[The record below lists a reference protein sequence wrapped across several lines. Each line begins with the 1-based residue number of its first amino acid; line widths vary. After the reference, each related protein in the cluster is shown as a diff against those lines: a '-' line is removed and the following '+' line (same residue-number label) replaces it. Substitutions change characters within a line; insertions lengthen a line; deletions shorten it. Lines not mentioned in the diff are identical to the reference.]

1 MTAINRKKFFDG
13 YRAAWGPLKHGQVA
27 GLEHILGLMEQDA
40 DLSDIRHAAY
50 MLATVKHECADTW
63 QPIIE
68 RGTPAYFDKYEP
80 GTKLGLQLGN
90 REKGDGVRYK
100 GRGYVQITGRANY
113 ARLGVLLGM
122 GDALVTS
129 PLVTLDPGVAYRI
142 MSVGMRR
149 GAFTGRK
156 LAHYINA
163 EGCDYTNAR
172 RVINSLD
179 CAQKIADYA
188 QVFEAVLRDAA
199 AG

>member
-1 MTAINRKKFFDG
+1 MRQINRKKFFDG
-13 YRAAWGPLKHGQVA
+13 YRAAWGPLKQSQVI
-27 GLEHILGLMEQDA
+27 GLEDLLASLEADA
-40 DLSDIRHAAY
+40 NVTDPRHAAY

-80 GTKLGLQLGN
+80 GTKLGRQLGN
-90 REKGDGVRYK
+90 KVPGDGVRYK

-188 QVFEAVLRDAA
+188 QVFEEVLRDAA

>member
-1 MTAINRKKFFDG
+1 MNFIHRKTFFG
-13 YRAAWGPLKHGQVA
+13 AYRAARGPLRQSQVT
-27 GLEHILGLMEQDA
+27 GLEDLLGRLEEDA
-40 DLSDIRHAAY
+40 DVTDIRHAAY

-63 QPIIE
+63 APIIE

-80 GTKLGLQLGN
+80 GTRLGLQLGN

-129 PLVTLDPGVAYRI
+129 PLVTLGPGVAYRI

>member
-1 MTAINRKKFFDG
+1 MRQINRKKFFDG

-50 MLATVKHECADTW
+50 MLATVKHECADFW
-63 QPIIE
+63 APIIE

-90 REKGDGVRYK
+90 KVKGDGVRYK

-113 ARLGVLLGM
+113 ARLGELLGM

-163 EGCDYTNAR
+163 EGCDYVNAR

-199 AG
+199 AA